1 MLVAG
6 ACDAFERTNRVV
18 GSLPKRCA
26 CVEVST
32 YAKPVVDAVVI
43 LYVKVTCTAVVV
55 GLRACLAVAF
65 WWCRQFEVVG
75 CYIFKSTKVLE
86 TLIHQFEQMQNR
98 ASKSN
103 ERIRQIDKEI
113 ADLGARNLVIS
124 KLHTNGVL
132 NAVAYSAQSSEINN
146 KIAVLRTE
154 RKKKLAEDEDDE
166 LLDTLKTLNEIIEEY
181 QLANEFDEELFEQIV
196 ERITVNDNT
205 SITFHLI
212 GGVDLTEE
220 INEKGRCKSA

>member
-1 MLVAG
+1 M
-6 ACDAFERTNRVV
+6 
-18 GSLPKRCA
+18 
-26 CVEVST
+26 
-32 YAKPVVDAVVI
+32 
-43 LYVKVTCTAVVV
+43 
-55 GLRACLAVAF
+55 
-65 WWCRQFEVVG
+65 
-75 CYIFKSTKVLE
+75 
-86 TLIHQFEQMQNR
+86 
-98 ASKSN
+98 
-103 ERIRQIDKEI
+103 
-113 ADLGARNLVIS
+113 
-124 KLHTNGVL
+124 L
-132 NAVAYSAQSSEINN
+132 NAVAYSAQSADINN
-146 KIAVLRTE
+146 KIAILRAE